1 MKRQT
6 QLKLATGVLLLF
18 TIAVISET
26 GFSRPGSNG
35 NRWEYRFK
43 KDSPTDK
50 SPRTDNRGSVSA
62 PVNLGSD
69 GTPCRDAFIM
79 MSTIFDDASV
89 GAAKSRLAVPP
100 LAHGETKNFN
110 CTEPQPAMSN
120 KNEQKVIGGTLTVQC
135 INGVATLA
143 AASCDLSAPP
153 PPPPVPTPTPTP
165 TPGDCTNCNTL
176 VATNSTEVQISK
188 NATGTRVTSKVYR
201 CDGRAYLTV
210 YVSSNKSVCTPPA
223 SQPGCGSTCDAI
235 GVTTT
240 SSYQI
245 SKNATGTRTST
256 SYQCDNGKV
265 LVKGS
270 TGTYCR

>member
-6 QLKLATGVLLLF
+6 QLKLASGVLLLF

-26 GFSRPGSNG
+26 GFSRPGDNG

-50 SPRTDNRGSVSA
+50 SPKTDNRGSVSA

-69 GTPCRDAFIM
+69 GTACRDAFIM
-79 MSTIFDDASV
+79 MSTIFDDTSAA
-89 GAAKSRLAVPP
+89 AAKSRLAVPP
-100 LAHGETKNFN
+100 LAHGESRNFK
-110 CTEPQPAMSN
+110 CTDPQPAMSN
-120 KNEQKVIGGTLTVQC
+120 SKEQKVIGGTLTVQC

-153 PPPPVPTPTPTP
+153 PPPPEPTPTP
-165 TPGDCTNCNTL
+165 TPGLCTNCNTV
-176 VATNSTEVQISK
+176 VATNYTEVQISK
-188 NATGTRVTSKVYR
+188 NATGTRKTSTVYR
-201 CDGRAYLTV
+201 CDGRAYLTK
-210 YVSSNKSVCTPPA
+210 YESSGKTVCTPPS

-235 GVTTT
+235 GFT
-240 SSYQI
+240 STSTYQI

-256 SYQCDNGKV
+256 TYQCDNGKV

-270 TGTYCR
+270 SGTYCR